1 VHGHCSPVDWLL
13 CGAVDSSG
21 SRDARRNLELYFA
34 RVTELGRCPIGQVA
48 WLDPPDVDS
57 ASLTRCSTQSCEAL
71 CSTQSLSLREPAWA
85 LGTRS
90 DS

>member
-48 WLDPPDVDS
+48 WLNPPDVDS
-57 ASLTRCSTQSCEAL
+57 ASVPDEVL
-71 CSTQSLSLREPAWA
+71 
-85 LGTRS
+85 
-90 DS
+90 DSVL